1 MFHKALWPLTKRT
14 NRAFAGIPLR
24 SVAFYGPDDRRASK
38 VVVGIVSGIISFIDH
53 FGAKSVIAHERI
65 LGCPRARSIS
75 SHHTRRW
82 RWTRTLASND
92 GVARL
97 V

>member
-1 MFHKALWPLTKRT
+1 
-14 NRAFAGIPLR
+14 LR

-65 LGCPRARSIS
+65 LPGRSPLTT
-75 SHHTRRW
+75 HAAGVGRERW
-82 RWTRTLASND
+82 RLTMAS
-92 GVARL
+92 L
-97 V
+97 VWCDAANRSPSATCSMPGESRGCH